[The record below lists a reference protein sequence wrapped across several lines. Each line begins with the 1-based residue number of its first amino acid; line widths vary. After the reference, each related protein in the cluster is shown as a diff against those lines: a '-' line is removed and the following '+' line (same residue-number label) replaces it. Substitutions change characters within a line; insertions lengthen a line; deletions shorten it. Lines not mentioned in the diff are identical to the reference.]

1 MIIPFRLTEKWSD
14 KYKRSIDCENPKGFS
29 QRAHCQGRSV
39 REEYITED
47 MARADNRGLKAEDDL
62 IASTHHFEEG
72 GTSAGRGSDAYVTHK
87 SGKRYGVEIKSKGSA
102 KGQTKFS
109 RSSRGGW
116 GYHSGDSFS
125 TALNNHIG
133 KTNVRRHLHGT
144 YGKPKGD
151 THAHVK
157 KTHEKRGGE
166 LHLKLGGSTKDVAN
180 VIHGG
185 MNHNDIYH
193 DTDKGSYALTDHA
206 AKTTGLPHIRNHIDP
221 KAAARGDVISVRHR
235 VKTHKSPRAGRPG
248 VYSTTAQLDINHKHL
263 TPSTHDITQMGK
275 DYKKVAKKRT
285 TKL

>member
-1 MIIPFRLTEKWSD
+1 MIIPFKLTEKWSD
-14 KYKRSIDCENPKGFS
+14 KYKS
-29 QRAHCQGRSV
+29 SV
-39 REEYITED
+39 SPNKKKITEEFIKESTIEE
-47 MARADNRGLKAEDDL
+47 MAREDNKGLKAEDDL

-72 GTSAGRGSDAYVTHK
+72 GTSSGRGSDAYVTHK

-102 KGQTKFS
+102 KGQTQFT

-116 GYHSGDSFS
+116 GYHKGDSFAN
-125 TALNNHIG
+125 ALNDHIG

-151 THAHVK
+151 THDHVR

-166 LHLKLGGSTKDVAN
+166 LHLNLGGSVHHVAK

-193 DTDKGSYALTDHA
+193 DTHKGSYALTDHA

-221 KAAARGDVISVRHR
+221 KAAAKGDVISVRHR
-235 VKTHKSPRAGRPG
+235 VKVHKSAKEGRKG
-248 VYSTTAQLDINHKHL
+248 NYSTTAQLNVNHKHL
-263 TPSTHDITQMGK
+263 SPSTHDITKMGK

-285 TKL
+285 TKQ